1 MSYRRALVCL
11 LSCLLVPLA
20 AGPACT
26 TPPDR
31 GGAPSSAAIDTASPG
46 GGCSEPVL
54 MVVTGTISD
63 PLRMRSYGQA
73 IQAAEIYP
81 ATSGYYLHIGQPID
95 IFEGEYPQ
103 GAFTVIAKFP
113 CLEHARAFWYSEA
126 YQAIIPLREGA
137 ADVLV
142 RVYRELEAPEFM
154 RGRLEEARYLAF
166 PPVDAI
172 TRVD

>member
-1 MSYRRALVCL
+1 MTYRRVVACL
-11 LSCLLVPLA
+11 LTSLLVAVA
-20 AGPACT
+20 AGPACAA
-26 TPPDR
+26 PPE
-31 GGAPSSAAIDTASPG
+31 GADLTSAAAVDTGIPETA
-46 GGCSEPVL
+46 CDEAVL

-63 PLRMRSYGQA
+63 PARMRSYGQA

-95 IFEGEYPQ
+95 IFEGDYPQ
-103 GAFTVIAKFP
+103 GAFTVIAQFP

-142 RVYRELEAPEFM
+142 RVYRKLEAPAFM
-154 RGRLEEARYLAF
+154 RGRLEEARYIAF

-172 TRVD
+172 PRVH

>member
-1 MSYRRALVCL
+1 MFRHRL
-11 LSCLLVPLA
+11 LILLLLPLA
-20 AGPACT
+20 AGTACATAATTGEDPVGLAETPHADPGIPAC
-26 TPPDR
+26 
-31 GGAPSSAAIDTASPG
+31 DT
-46 GGCSEPVL
+46 PVL

-63 PLRMRSYGQA
+63 PVRMRTYGQA

-95 IFEGEYPQ
+95 IFEGEYPA

-142 RVYRELEAPEFM
+142 RVYRELEAPPFM
-154 RGRLEEARYLAF
+154 QGRLEEARYIAF

-172 TRVD
+172 PRVD